1 MTPWD
6 KHLKWVFLV
15 LAGLLL
21 GGTSRAQGPGLPPVR
36 HYGSEDGLSSDLAM
50 AMVQD
55 RQGLIW
61 AGTEAG
67 LDCFDGSRFNLY
79 TGALP
84 SLVVTDLY
92 ADPDGSLWVATDGGL
107 CHIQDGI
114 SRVFG
119 PDDGIPAAG
128 LRKVGRDATGKLWVL
143 GTDALWIQAGGNVFQ
158 RAPAFDPAA
167 RVIQVFV
174 DAALPGALAL
184 TPGAIQQWQDG
195 AWRAMDL
202 PPLAPLDAPLNLA
215 VDGEGSLW
223 VRTSLAFWR
232 KPSGGAWQ
240 MERHALSGGYNFASR
255 MDRDHEGWIWTD
267 DGEHL
272 LRLRGAQ
279 RQTCWSAGL
288 VPRGGML
295 DREGGLWYRQDHG
308 IARDLGMG
316 RWDNWNLRDGL
327 AASQVWQP
335 LRDKSGRLWVATEK
349 GLCVA
354 RASGP
359 GFQTVLPGRIL
370 TLVLAPDGGIWAV
383 GSPGGTVWRVDPV
396 NLRVQTIP
404 VPVLPQSR
412 LTQGI
417 AVDLDGTPWVADR
430 TAGLARGVRTGKGW
444 AWTRVKVGDLDTVEI
459 LGLQALPMGGVVVLQ
474 NQSASLFRKG
484 RWEAIPEVLAEGP
497 TSVACNPDGRLAI
510 GYRNHPMITLHRVL
524 ADRVQRTAVVDIR
537 QDGRNLV
544 TIFSLGLDPRGR
556 VWVGTSSGLGR
567 LTGDDPSGFQMLG
580 TEDRM
585 VSPECNDW
593 SMLVET
599 NLVLVG
605 TTSGLMSYNAALP
618 ERSSALGL
626 PVILSLEP
634 GTPAPGDL
642 EDLPPL
648 PRTRNLLA
656 LNFMIPTYQA
666 PARVICQARLEG
678 VDPDWVE
685 VKDGQLRYA
694 GLSAGKYTLHLRGLL
709 SSGVAG
715 PTRTLRFRVSPA
727 WYQTL
732 WAQALGLLALGGAL
746 WGIVRLRGYTLAQ
759 RNLQL
764 QREVARQTQALSEA
778 SQAKSEFLA
787 TMSHEIRTPMNAVI
801 GMTQLAL
808 QTSLTAQQRDY
819 LFKTKSA
826 ADSLLG
832 IINDILD
839 FSKIEAGKL
848 AMGSEAFLL
857 EEVFERTL
865 QVIGGKAAEKGLAIT
880 LEMSPEVPPSLIG
893 DPHRLG
899 QVLTNLCSN
908 AVKFTESG
916 ADILVTISRVAL
928 EAERVTLLFSVK
940 DSGIGMTAEQT
951 RDLFQPFMQVDSS
964 SSRRFGGT
972 GLGLVICKHLVE
984 MMGGRIWVE
993 SRPQEGSE
1001 FFFTATFL
1009 PDTHHVQPEGAAR
1022 RIQGRLERDS
1032 GGLEPS
1038 RPDAPSQVRGSR
1050 VLLVEDN
1057 DFNRQVAKEFLAMMG
1072 VEVTVAVHGREAI
1085 ELVHNQPFDAVL
1097 MDLQMP
1103 VMNGY
1108 EATAELRGDPRF
1120 ADLPILAFTAHA
1132 FLQERERCLAIG
1144 MNDFITKPIQPE
1156 DLLATLAKWVQVG
1169 QLPAEAAAQ
1178 AEAAP
1183 APVVD
1188 LPGITPGEGLAFAT
1202 GNPDFLES
1210 LLRKFMTVK
1219 PGSADEIRAAL
1230 ASGDLEAGANLA
1242 HAMIST
1248 AGTIGAMDL
1257 CRSART
1263 LQEALRAGQQE
1274 AYHPALSVFE
1284 QDLGIVI
1291 KGLKTHFKNI

>member
-1 MTPWD
+1 MTFR
-6 KHLKWVFLV
+6 LKQLTQVFLV
-15 LAGLLL
+15 AAGLVWNAPVSGQ
-21 GGTSRAQGPGLPPVR
+21 GGGLPPVR
-36 HYGSEDGLSSDLAM
+36 HYGSEDGLSSDMAN

-67 LDCFDGSRFNLY
+67 LDCFDGRRFNLY

-107 CHIQDGI
+107 CHIQDGV

-119 PDDGIPAAG
+119 PEDGIPATAM
-128 LRKVGRDATGKLWVL
+128 RKVGRDATGRLWALGADALWVL
-143 GTDALWIQAGGNVFQ
+143 GVGDVFQ
-158 RAPAFDPAA
+158 KAPPFGASAQ
-167 RVIQVFV
+167 VIQMFV
-174 DAALPGALAL
+174 HATVPGAMALLA
-184 TPGAIQQWQDG
+184 TGIQQWQDG
-195 AWRAMDL
+195 AWHAVAL
-202 PPLAPLDAPLNLA
+202 PPRAQGEAPLNLS
-215 VDGEGSLW
+215 VDGEGNLW
-223 VRTSLAFWR
+223 VRTSRGFWR
-232 KPSGGAWQ
+232 KPSAGPWRL
-240 MERHALSGGYNFASR
+240 EKLSLSGGYSFASR
-255 MDRDHEGWIWTD
+255 MDRDAQGYIWTD

-279 RQTCWSAGL
+279 QQICRAAGIE
-288 VPRGGML
+288 PRGGML
-295 DREGGLWYRQDHG
+295 DREGGLWYRMSHG
-308 IARDLGMG
+308 IGKDLGMG
-316 RWDNWNLRDGL
+316 RWTQFTVQDGL
-327 AASQVWQP
+327 PASQVWQP
-335 LRDKSGRLWVATEK
+335 LRDKAGRLWVATEK
-349 GLCVA
+349 GLCVS
-354 RASGP
+354 RPKGP
-359 GFQTVLPGRIL
+359 GFQLVLPGRIL
-370 TLVLAPDGGIWAV
+370 SLALAPDGGVWAV
-383 GSPGGTVWRVDPV
+383 GSPGGTVWRVDPATL
-396 NLRVQTIP
+396 NVQAIP
-404 VPVLPQSR
+404 VPVLPRSR
-412 LTQGI
+412 ISQGI
-417 AVDLDGTPWVADR
+417 AVDLEGTPWVADH
-430 TAGLARGVRTGKGW
+430 TAGLARGVRKGKD
-444 AWTRVKVGDLDTVEI
+444 WTWTKVSVAGQDAVEI
-459 LGLQALPMGGVVVLQ
+459 LGLEALPMGGILVLQ
-474 NQSASLFRKG
+474 SRGASLYRLA
-484 RWEAIPEVLAEGP
+484 RWESIPDVLAEGP
-497 TSVACNPDGRLAI
+497 SSVACNPDGKLAI
-510 GYRNHPMITLHRVL
+510 GYRNHPFITLHRVL
-524 ADRVQRTAVVDIR
+524 PDRVQRTAVVDIR

-544 TIFSLGLDPRGR
+544 TVFSMGLDPQGR

-567 LTGDDPSGFQMLG
+567 LTGEDARSFQMLG

-593 SMLVET
+593 SMFVEAGRT
-599 NLVLVG
+599 LVG
-605 TTSGLMSYNAALP
+605 TTSGLMAYDSGLP
-618 ERSSALGL
+618 ELPDALGL
-626 PVILSLEP
+626 PVILSLDP
-634 GTPAPGDL
+634 GTPARSDL
-642 EDLPPL
+642 ETLPTL
-648 PRTRNLLA
+648 PRAHNLLA

-666 PARVICQARLEG
+666 PARVLCQARLEG
-678 VDPDWVE
+678 ADPDWVE

-694 GLSAGKYTLHLRGLL
+694 GLAAGSYTLHLRGLL
-709 SSGVAG
+709 ASGQPG
-715 PTRTLRFRVSPA
+715 PTRTLSFRVAPA
-727 WYQTL
+727 WFQTL
-732 WAQALGLLALGGAL
+732 WAQALGLMALVGAL

-778 SQAKSEFLA
+778 SQAKSDFLA

-808 QTSLTAQQRDY
+808 QTTLTSQQRDY
-819 LFKTKSA
+819 LVKTKSA

-848 AMGSEAFLL
+848 AMGSEAFLV
-857 EEVFERTL
+857 EEVFHRTL

-916 ADILVTISRVAL
+916 ADIFVTISRVPYA
-928 EAERVTLLFSVK
+928 ADRVTLLFSVK

-951 RDLFQPFMQVDSS
+951 KDLFQPFMQVDSS

-972 GLGLVICKHLVE
+972 GLGLAICKHLVE

-993 SRPQEGSE
+993 SRAEEGSE
-1001 FFFTATFL
+1001 FFFTATFATD
-1009 PDTHHVQPEGAAR
+1009 PDHAQPEGAAR
-1022 RIQGRLERDS
+1022 RILGRMDR
-1032 GGLEPS
+1032 EPAH
-1038 RPDAPSQVRGSR
+1038 PETPAQVRGSR

-1072 VEVTVAVHGREAI
+1072 VEVTLAIHGREALDLI
-1085 ELVHNQPFDAVL
+1085 RAQPFDAVL

-1108 EATAELRGDPRF
+1108 EATAEIRRDPRF
-1120 ADLPILAFTAHA
+1120 VTLPILAFTAHA

-1156 DLLATLAKWVQVG
+1156 DLLATLAKWVQVSQPPAG
-1169 QLPAEAAAQ
+1169 PVPAGLPE
-1178 AEAAP
+1178 
-1183 APVVD
+1183 

-1202 GNPDFLES
+1202 GNTDFQAG
-1210 LLRKFMTVK
+1210 LLRKFMNVK
-1219 PGSADEIRAAL
+1219 AASADELRAAL
-1230 ASGDLEAGANLA
+1230 SGGDLEAVATLA

-1257 CRSART
+1257 CRSARA
-1263 LQEALRAGQQE
+1263 LQEALRSGQPE
-1274 AYHPALSVFE
+1274 TYHPALE
-1284 QDLGIVI
+1284 AYELDLAIVI